1 MKGPMRE
8 FEFAGG
14 LSVQD
19 VDREIA
25 LSLLS
30 LAHDFDRW
38 EIGQVVAYVIRA
50 DTMEV
55 GRLVI
60 APGTGARPGVRIR
73 EHHTLL
79 NQEKSDLPKAG
90 EQSRLSGDFAS
101 LCGQI
106 RQTVESLECAGGSED
121 FGETWRPET
130 NSSSTTMSHRTGGMT
145 RDSCHFAYPRS
156 KRIEIVQ
163 HYRTARAEGEV
174 HNKDQWARRNYQ
186 ISGRTLF
193 NYESEFP
200 QTVEYRSGSVDTGP
214 AVTE

>member
-1 MKGPMRE
+1 MKGSMRE
-8 FEFAGG
+8 YEFAGS
-14 LSVQD
+14 LRVQD

-38 EIGQVVAYVIRA
+38 EIGQVVAYVIRVDA
-50 DTMEV
+50 MEV

-79 NQEKSDLPKAG
+79 KQQQSNSSKAD
-90 EQSRLSGDFAS
+90 ERSSLSGGFAS

-106 RQTVESLECAGGSED
+106 RQTVESLECAGGSEE
-121 FGETWRPET
+121 FGETWHPET
-130 NSSSTTMSHRTGGMT
+130 NSSSTTMSHRTTGMI

-156 KRIEIVQ
+156 KRMKIVQ
-163 HYRTARAEGEV
+163 HYRSARADGEV

-200 QTVEYRSGSVDTGP
+200 QTDEHGSGSVDTGP
-214 AVTE
+214 AALE

>member
-8 FEFAGG
+8 FEFAGS

-79 NQEKSDLPKAG
+79 RQQQSDSPKAG
-90 EQSRLSGDFAS
+90 EQSRLSGEFAS

-106 RQTVESLECAGGSED
+106 RQTVESLECTGGSEE
-121 FGETWRPET
+121 FAETCHREP
-130 NSSSTTMSHRTGGMT
+130 NPSSTTMSHRTGGMT

-156 KRIEIVQ
+156 KRIKIVE
-163 HYRTARAEGEV
+163 HYRSARAEGEV

-200 QTVEYRSGSVDTGP
+200 QTNEYVAGSANTGSFAP
-214 AVTE
+214 D